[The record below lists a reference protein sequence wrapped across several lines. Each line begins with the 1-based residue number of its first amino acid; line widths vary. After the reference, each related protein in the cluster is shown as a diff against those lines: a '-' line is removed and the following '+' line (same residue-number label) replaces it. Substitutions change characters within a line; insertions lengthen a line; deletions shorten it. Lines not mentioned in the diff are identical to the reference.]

1 MTMKKTI
8 AEQAMNGKNGKRTKD
23 GYEIAIASGTAR
35 KLERI
40 GKITGINEIELV
52 DIALNLL
59 ATHIR
64 ATSTLCQATPAMSV
78 A

>member
-1 MTMKKTI
+1 MHDHAKQT
-8 AEQAMNGKNGKRTKD
+8 KNGKSAKRTID
-23 GYEIAIASGTAR
+23 GYEIAVDSGTAR
-35 KLERI
+35 KLKHIEA
-40 GKITGINEIELV
+40 ITGINEIELV